1 MNRNI
6 HGYCQTYDQC
16 KKTGNL
22 LTQNLA
28 KLVITI
34 HEEPFKKWRLDFI
47 WHVKHVNRMS
57 RNWYIFIAIDY
68 TTKWVET
75 QAFCTNTIIII
86 ARILYEHI
94 FTTFG
99 CPLTIVT
106 DQGTHF
112 INDAIKYLIDHFILR
127 HTNSIVYY
135 PQGNGQAKSTNKV
148 FGILLTKLVN
158 ENRND
163 WDEHLSTILF
173 SYWTTYKVGTNHTPF
188 QLVYGLHP

>member
-1 MNRNI
+1 
-6 HGYCQTYDQC
+6 
-16 KKTGNL
+16 
-22 LTQNLA
+22 
-28 KLVITI
+28 
-34 HEEPFKKWRLDFI
+34 
-47 WHVKHVNRMS
+47 MS
-57 RNWYIFIAIDY
+57 GNWYILIAIDY

-86 ARILYEHI
+86 AKFLYEHI

-99 CPLTIVT
+99 CPLTIVIN
-106 DQGTHF
+106 QGTHF

-173 SYWTTYKVGTNHTPF
+173 SY
-188 QLVYGLHP
+188 